1 MKRHNFYRREPMR
14 ALEGMIG
21 LTLEERGVYGT
32 IIDLLYTTWRP
43 LEDNRQYIAGWCGCA
58 VQKLNPIVERL
69 VAKGKLLRVQDGA
82 RWVLTNDHFEDERLA
97 VKGAGNGRYSRKV
110 DIEPQ
115 AEVGEK
121 SEEVG
126 EKSAEVGEN
135 STLLDHKIDK
145 IQLVAP
151 IDKSRIDQNRL
162 EYITTI
168 DAGAHVDPN
177 DWARML
183 AEATAA
189 AGDQLD
195 HTSPGVKHAAD
206 LRALVEP
213 QSGEPCL
220 WSEVIA
226 AIGMVRTRSART
238 RKPIRSWSWIRD
250 DAIRLRDIRLS
261 ADMPGVNQSN
271 IIGGGY
277 DGFNGNRA
285 ATPTVGE
292 TRRAGAALALDRL
305 RSSQSG
311 GDDDGG
317 GYPRLAVI
325 S

>member
-1 MKRHNFYRREPMR
+1 MSAPYLPLYTGDYIRDTRHLNRSEHGAYMLLLMAMWDAGGRLPSDDKRLARIAMCSPDEWADMRSVILEFFKRRGGHIYSSRMQKELAWYNNKIEQAKLAGKASAKASAFKKANKIKEKSSTGVVSDVAADVEPTI
-14 ALEGMIG
+14 LSHPNLPSEVII
-21 LTLEERGVYGT
+21 T
-32 IIDLLYTTWRP
+32 IID
-43 LEDNRQYIAGWCGCA
+43 
-58 VQKLNPIVERL
+58 
-69 VAKGKLLRVQDGA
+69 
-82 RWVLTNDHFEDERLA
+82 
-97 VKGAGNGRYSRKV
+97 
-110 DIEPQ
+110 
-115 AEVGEK
+115 
-121 SEEVG
+121 
-126 EKSAEVGEN
+126 
-135 STLLDHKIDK
+135 
-145 IQLVAP
+145 AP
-151 IDKSRIDQNRL
+151 
-162 EYITTI
+162 
-168 DAGAHVDPN
+168 APVDPN
-177 DWARML
+177 DWAKML

-195 HTSPGVKHAAD
+195 QTSTGVKHAAD

-226 AIGMVRTRSART
+226 AIGMVRTRSERT

-250 DAIRLRDIRLS
+250 DAIKLRDIRLS

-277 DGFNGNRA
+277 DGPNGSRA
-285 ATPTVGE
+285 ATPTIGE

>member
-1 MKRHNFYRREPMR
+1 MSAPYIPLYVGDYLADTTHLTRSEHGAYLLLLMAMWRAGGRLPSDDGRLARLAMCSPDEWADMRSVILEFFKRRGGHIYSPRLQKELAKYENRIERAKKGGKCGAAKKANKNNEELSILVERKPNQPEP
-14 ALEGMIG
+14 EPEPDI
-21 LTLEERGVYGT
+21 YIT
-32 IIDLLYTTWRP
+32 IID
-43 LEDNRQYIAGWCGCA
+43 
-58 VQKLNPIVERL
+58 
-69 VAKGKLLRVQDGA
+69 
-82 RWVLTNDHFEDERLA
+82 
-97 VKGAGNGRYSRKV
+97 
-110 DIEPQ
+110 
-115 AEVGEK
+115 
-121 SEEVG
+121 
-126 EKSAEVGEN
+126 
-135 STLLDHKIDK
+135 
-145 IQLVAP
+145 AP
-151 IDKSRIDQNRL
+151 
-162 EYITTI
+162 
-168 DAGAHVDPN
+168 APVDPN

>member
-1 MKRHNFYRREPMR
+1 MSHPFMQLYVADYLGDTRHLTTEQHGAYLLILMTMWR
-14 ALEGMIG
+14 AGGYLPNDDAKLARIAG
-21 LTLEERGVYGT
+21 LTAAKWRKISPDILAMLTVDGDQITQAR
-32 IIDLLYTTWRP
+32 LLKEIENANEKSLKRS
-43 LEDNRQYIAGWCGCA
+43 EA
-58 VQKLNPIVERL
+58 
-69 VAKGKLLRVQDGA
+69 GKLGVAAKSLKNNNA
-82 RWVLTNDHFEDERLA
+82 
-97 VKGAGNGRYSRKV
+97 
-110 DIEPQ
+110 PQ
-115 AEVGEK
+115 ANAEPLLK
-121 SEEVG
+121 HSSEPEP
-126 EKSAEVGEN
+126 
-135 STLLDHKIDK
+135 DI
-145 IQLVAP
+145 
-151 IDKSRIDQNRL
+151 
-162 EYITTI
+162 YITII
-168 DAGAHVDPN
+168 DAGAHVDQN

-195 HTSPGVKHAAD
+195 QTSTGVKHAAD

-213 QSGEPCL
+213 HTGQPCL

-226 AIGMVRTRSART
+226 AIGMVRTRSERT

-250 DAIRLRDIRLS
+250 DAIKLRDIRLS
-261 ADMPGVNQSN
+261 ADLPGVNQSN

>member
-1 MKRHNFYRREPMR
+1 VSAPYIPLYVGDYLADTTHLTRSEHGAYLLLLMAMWRAGGRLPSDDGRLARLAMCSPDEWADMRSVILEFFKRRGGHIYSPRLQKELAKYENRIERAKKGGKCSAAKKANKNNEELSILVERKPNQPEP
-14 ALEGMIG
+14 EPEPDI
-21 LTLEERGVYGT
+21 YIT
-32 IIDLLYTTWRP
+32 IID
-43 LEDNRQYIAGWCGCA
+43 
-58 VQKLNPIVERL
+58 
-69 VAKGKLLRVQDGA
+69 
-82 RWVLTNDHFEDERLA
+82 
-97 VKGAGNGRYSRKV
+97 
-110 DIEPQ
+110 
-115 AEVGEK
+115 
-121 SEEVG
+121 
-126 EKSAEVGEN
+126 
-135 STLLDHKIDK
+135 
-145 IQLVAP
+145 AP
-151 IDKSRIDQNRL
+151 
-162 EYITTI
+162 
-168 DAGAHVDPN
+168 APVDPN

-250 DAIRLRDIRLS
+250 DAIKLRDIRLS

>member
-1 MKRHNFYRREPMR
+1 MSVQAMSWAFAVRGISPSEKLVLLSLANYANKDAQCWPKQDTIAEETELSSRTVWNALKQLTEAGIIVRE
-14 ALEGMIG
+14 
-21 LTLEERGVYGT
+21 
-32 IIDLLYTTWRP
+32 
-43 LEDNRQYIAGWCGCA
+43 
-58 VQKLNPIVERL
+58 
-69 VAKGKLLRVQDGA
+69 
-82 RWVLTNDHFEDERLA
+82 
-97 VKGAGNGRYSRKV
+97 SRKRSDGTRTSDMFTLKMGQDQV
-110 DIEPQ
+110 AISAESSRNSCDNQSQLFPNPVATVATHNEPLLEPLIEP
-115 AEVGEK
+115 
-121 SEEVG
+121 
-126 EKSAEVGEN
+126 
-135 STLLDHKIDK
+135 
-145 IQLVAP
+145 
-151 IDKSRIDQNRL
+151 
-162 EYITTI
+162 ITTI
-168 DAGAHVDPN
+168 NARAPGDPN

-195 HTSPGVKHAAD
+195 QTSTGVKHAAD

-226 AIGMVRTRSART
+226 AIGMVRTRSERT

-250 DAIRLRDIRLS
+250 DAIKLRDIRLS

-277 DGFNGNRA
+277 DGPNGSRA
-285 ATPTVGE
+285 ATPTIGE